1 MSDEHSHGWVD
12 KRKLVLRGRR
22 MHGQAAG
29 VVRMVEE
36 GRSCEEILQ
45 QVVALTSAAE
55 ELAVLVIEEHVLARC
70 GEKGMDGQE
79 LAQELASY
87 LRRVVRR

>member
-1 MSDEHSHGWVD
+1 MTDEHSHKWVH
-12 KRKLVLRGRR
+12 KRKLVVRGRR

-29 VVRMVEE
+29 VVRMIEE
-36 GRSCEEILQ
+36 DRSCEEILQ

-55 ELAVLVIEEHVLARC
+55 ELAVLVIQDHVLSRC
-70 GEKGMDGQE
+70 GQEGIDGEE

-87 LRRVVRR
+87 LRRVIRR